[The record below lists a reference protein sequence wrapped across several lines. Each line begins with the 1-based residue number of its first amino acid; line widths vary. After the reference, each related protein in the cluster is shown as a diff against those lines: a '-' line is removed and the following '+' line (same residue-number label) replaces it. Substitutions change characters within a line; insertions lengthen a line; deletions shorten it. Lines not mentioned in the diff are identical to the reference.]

1 MFRTKTSVALLSV
14 GSNSM
19 LVLAKIAVG
28 WHTGSVSVISEAAHS
43 AIDLLA
49 ALIAFLAVRASARP
63 ADRSHPYG
71 HGKVENLSGAVE
83 ALLIFCAAGWIIY
96 ESISKLFVGVHLE
109 ALDLGMA
116 VMLASVAINILVSRQ
131 ILRVA
136 RETNSIALEAD
147 ARHLTTDILTS
158 AGVFAGLL
166 AVQITNVKALD
177 PLVALGVA
185 VIILR
190 TAYDLTRRSLADLV
204 DASLPIE
211 EQGRIV
217 AILRAHHGDVVEF
230 HSLRS
235 RKVGGQRHVDLHLV
249 VDGKKSVERAHRLCT
264 LLEEDI
270 RRVLPD
276 TDVVIHLEPPSEARG
291 NGLESEVEELLGPA
305 ASWPNLVEHES
316 EEESRGNQ

>member
-28 WHTGSVSVISEAAHS
+28 WHTGSVSVTSEAAHS

-49 ALIAFLAVRASARP
+49 ALIAFLAVRTSARP
-63 ADRSHPYG
+63 ADKSHPYG

-83 ALLIFCAAGWIIY
+83 AFLIFCAAGWIIY
-96 ESISKLFVGVHLE
+96 ESIRKLLVGVHLE
-109 ALDLGMA
+109 ALDLGML
-116 VMLASVAINILVSRQ
+116 VMLVSVVVNLLVSRQ
-131 ILRVA
+131 ILKVA
-136 RETNSIALEAD
+136 RATHSIALEAD

-158 AGVFAGLL
+158 AGVCAGLL

-177 PLVALGVA
+177 PLVALSVA

-190 TAYDLTRRSLADLV
+190 TAYDLTRRSLGDLV
-204 DASLPIE
+204 DTSLPVE
-211 EQGRIV
+211 EQCRIV
-217 AILRAHHGDVVEF
+217 ATIRAHQSDVVEF

-249 VDGKKSVERAHRLCT
+249 VDGRMSVEKAHGLCT
-264 LLEEDI
+264 RLEEDI
-270 RRVLPD
+270 RRALPD

-291 NGLESEVEELLGPA
+291 EKSEPEVENALTEAPSWLSLLERQ
-305 ASWPNLVEHES
+305 SQ
-316 EEESRGNQ
+316 EESHGNK